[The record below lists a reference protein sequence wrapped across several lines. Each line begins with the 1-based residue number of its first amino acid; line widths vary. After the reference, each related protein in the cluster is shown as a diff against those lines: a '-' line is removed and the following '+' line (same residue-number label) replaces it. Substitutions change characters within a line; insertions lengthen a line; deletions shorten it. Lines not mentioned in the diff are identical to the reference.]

1 MDTQTLWS
9 QIVGLW
15 ANLEQH
21 PWVSAILGLI
31 ILVSIALFAGH
42 IARIII
48 LRVTKML
55 ARQPALHWVSDL
67 REHKVFHRIAQM
79 TPSLMIQFGRNLVP
93 DLTENGRHF
102 LGNLALAI
110 TIFVLTRVISALLDA
125 LLDIYSRTNYAKTRP
140 IKGYVQ
146 LGKMLL
152 YVFSAI
158 IIVATLIDR
167 SPMLLLSGLGAMSA
181 VILLVYKDTLLS
193 FVASVQLT
201 SNDLLRVGDW
211 IEMPQVG
218 ADGDVIDI
226 TLHTVKVQNFDKTI
240 VSIPTW
246 RLMSESFKNW
256 RGMQQS
262 GGRRIK
268 RSIFIDAGQIGFLSD
283 EQEERL
289 EKVRLLS
296 DYLVRK
302 KIELEKWNEAQGKVA
317 SLAANRRRMTNI
329 GTFRAYALAY
339 LKSHAQ
345 IQPNMTCM
353 VRQLQATPQGVPL
366 EIYCFTRTTVWD
378 DYEQIQGDIFDYLL
392 SVLPEF
398 GLSLYQQPSGN
409 DLRNGL
415 LSKIKGPEEKEP
427 QQIDMQ

>member
-1 MDTQTLWS
+1 MDIKQLWVNI
-9 QIVGLW
+9 QDLW
-15 ANLEQH
+15 GALDQH
-21 PWVSAILGLI
+21 PLLHSSLALMLL
-31 ILVSIALFAGH
+31 LVIALVLGRV
-42 IARIII
+42 ARYLI
-48 LRVTKML
+48 LHAAKL
-55 ARQPALHWVSDL
+55 LGRQPSLHWINDL
-67 REHKVFHRIAQM
+67 RQNKVFHRLAQM
-79 TPSLMIQFGRNLVP
+79 TPSLIIQFGLHLVP
-93 DLTENGRHF
+93 ELSKTSLIF
-102 LGNLALAI
+102 LGNVALAF
-110 TIFVLTRVISALLDA
+110 TILFMVLSLSALLSALLDVYA
-125 LLDIYSRTNYAKTRP
+125 RTEHARTRS

-146 LGKMLL
+146 LTKMVL
-152 YVFSAI
+152 YVFGAI

-167 SPMLLLSGLGAMSA
+167 SPLLLLSGLGAMSA

-201 SNDLLRVGDW
+201 SNDMLRVGDW

-218 ADGDVIDI
+218 ADGDVVDI

-268 RSIFIDAGQIGFLSD
+268 RSLFIDASGVRFITDD
-283 EQEERL
+283 EEQRL
-289 EKVRLLS
+289 THIHLLT
-296 DYLVRK
+296 DYMTRK
-302 KIELEKWNEAQGKVA
+302 QAELKAWNEAQGNVA
-317 SLAANRRRMTNI
+317 VMSANRRRMTNI

-353 VRQLQATPQGVPL
+353 VRQMQTTAQGVPL
-366 EIYCFTRTTVWD
+366 EIYCFTSTTAWA
-378 DYEQIQGDIFDYLL
+378 DYERIQGDIFDYLL
-392 SVLPEF
+392 AVLPEF

-409 DLRNGL
+409 DLRAGIL
-415 LSKIKGPEEKEP
+415 PAVLGASHIPPLE
-427 QQIDMQ
+427 QQRG

>member
-9 QIVGLW
+9 EFERLW
-15 ANLEQH
+15 ANLDNY
-21 PWVSAILGLI
+21 PWLSSVLGLI
-31 ILVSIALFAGH
+31 VLVSVSLLAGH

-67 REHKVFHRIAQM
+67 REHKVFHRVAQM

-93 DLTENGRHF
+93 DLSDNGRQF

-110 TIFVLTRVISALLDA
+110 TIFVLTRVITALLDA
-125 LLDIYSRTNYAKTRP
+125 LLDIYARTNYAKTRP
-140 IKGYVQ
+140 IKGYIQ

-218 ADGDVIDI
+218 ADGDVMDI

-268 RSIFIDAGQIGFLSD
+268 RSLYIDAAGVGFLTD
-283 EQEERL
+283 EQEQRL
-289 EKVRLLS
+289 EQVRLLS
-296 DYLVRK
+296 DYLARK
-302 KIELEKWNEAQGKVA
+302 KAELKSWNEAQGNVA
-317 SLAANRRRMTNI
+317 AMSANRRRMTNI

-339 LKSHAQ
+339 LRSHAM

-353 VRQLQATPQGVPL
+353 VRQMQATPQGVPL

-398 GLSLYQQPSGN
+398 GLSVYQQPSGN
-409 DLRNGL
+409 DLRQGL
-415 LSKIKGPEEKEP
+415 MNKLNPPHVAAE
-427 QQIDMQ
+427 D